1 MSIDRDRGYEHL
13 SALPFDERT
22 LVKGLIVKLKEA
34 PFKVKLFKLVAP
46 NGDIDWVI
54 TARAAPQ

>member
-1 MSIDRDRGYEHL
+1 MD
-13 SALPFDERT
+13 ALLFDEET
-22 LVKGLIVKLKEA
+22 LITGLSVKLKEA
-34 PFKVKLFKLVAP
+34 PFMVKFFKIVAQ